1 VEGEGSPLFPPHPN
15 PPPLPAQPSI
25 LFSVALRRDPLH
37 FRSPLLLYFPVSST
51 RHRLVNR
58 TCISARRNFQ
68 VCTGRRVSNDITCT
82 TDENSFCWESCASA
96 RSVLSSFLLIFFCS
110 FCYFLLMLIFV
121 YSPLSTVLLSFLL
134 SLLRWSY
141 LLEQ

>member
-1 VEGEGSPLFPPHPN
+1 MEGEGSPLFH
-15 PPPLPAQPSI
+15 PPPTI

-68 VCTGRRVSNDITCT
+68 VCTGRRVSNDTTCT
-82 TDENSFCWESCASA
+82 ADENSLCWESCASA
-96 RSVLSSFLLIFFCS
+96 RSVLSSFLLIFLCS
-110 FCYFLLMLIFV
+110 FSHFPFMLVFV
-121 YSPLSTVLLSFLL
+121 YSPLSTALLSFLL
-134 SLLRWSY
+134 SLLLWLY
-141 LLEQ
+141 FLEQ